1 MVQDLHAPHRIHLPA
16 APHPSE
22 RAHPDH
28 LASAPPPWICIPWVK
43 ERLELDDGD
52 FLDLNWLRHPVGH
65 RSGRLVVLS
74 HGLEG
79 SADGLYIRT
88 MTAALHKEGWDVLA
102 WNFRGC
108 SGEPNRLLRS
118 YTAGSPRTY
127 AL

>member
-1 MVQDLHAPHRIHLPA
+1 
-16 APHPSE
+16 
-22 RAHPDH
+22 
-28 LASAPPPWICIPWVK
+28 
-43 ERLELDDGD
+43 
-52 FLDLNWLRHPVGH
+52 
-65 RSGRLVVLS
+65 
-74 HGLEG
+74 
-79 SADGLYIRT
+79 